1 MYRYNTHT
9 YDNFEE
15 KESIR
20 PIQMQTTHVPTFS
33 ELGMEMY
40 RPYNYIKEN
49 NKNCLQYHL
58 PEYENRYNL
67 MKNYN
72 TLNTNYS
79 IGIPSSLHPPM
90 SATSMQKP
98 QMQEYN
104 QREPTS
110 NINLSLNQILSLPY
124 QIVMPPSDNNQS
136 ISINNLPSLND
147 LAIRT
152 GINTGMSTIFASQRP
167 MQAPSPVPITTPQ
180 FILPLSSFYST
191 NCTKDHLQLPI
202 PILETHQA
210 KPPNQYYKPMSTPTI
225 PSLRQSNLLRDNN
238 MLNSAYCY
246 SSMDSKPVVDQEQ
259 IPNELHL
266 FSLYQNSNPD
276 MRFKQLP

>member
-1 MYRYNTHT
+1 M
-9 YDNFEE
+9 
-15 KESIR
+15 R
-20 PIQMQTTHVPTFS
+20 PMQMQTTHAPS
-33 ELGMEMY
+33 YPDLGMDMY
-40 RPYNYIKEN
+40 RPFNYMKEN
-49 NKNCLQYHL
+49 NKNCLQYHV
-58 PEYENRYNL
+58 PDYENRYNM

-79 IGIPSSLHPPM
+79 IGIPSSLHQPM
-90 SATSMQKP
+90 SSSSMQKP

-124 QIVMPPSDNNQS
+124 QIVMPQSDNNQS

-167 MQAPSPVPITTPQ
+167 MQAPSPVPISTPQ

-202 PILETHQA
+202 PILETHQS
-210 KPPNQYYKPMSTPTI
+210 KPSNQYYKPVSTPTI
-225 PSLRQSNLLRDNN
+225 PSLRQSNLLRENN
-238 MLNSAYCY
+238 MLNPAYCY
-246 SSMDSKPVVDQEQ
+246 SSMENKPVEQEQ
-259 IPNELHL
+259 MPNELHL

-276 MRFKQLP
+276 MRYKQMP